1 MTTEAG
7 FYAHPTAV
15 IDQPCEI
22 GSGTRIWHFSH
33 VMAGARIG
41 EKCILGQNVYVDREV
56 RIGRGCKIQ
65 NNVSVYKGVLL
76 EDGVFCGP
84 SATFTNV
91 LNPRAFIERKQEFR
105 TTTVGKG
112 ATIGANATIVCGLT
126 IGPYALVGAG
136 SVVVRVVPAHALVV
150 GVPARQLGWVCRC
163 GVTLPD
169 GGKPVCPSC
178 GSRYRLD
185 GDLLEPA

>member
-1 MTTEAG
+1 
-7 FYAHPTAV
+7 
-15 IDQPCEI
+15 
-22 GSGTRIWHFSH
+22 
-33 VMAGARIG
+33 MAGARIG

-136 SVVVRVVPAHALVV
+136 SVVVRDVPRPRPWSSGCRRGSWAGSAVA
-150 GVPARQLGWVCRC
+150 GVPFPTEGNRSAHPAEAATGW
-163 GVTLPD
+163 TETSS
-169 GGKPVCPSC
+169 KPV
-178 GSRYRLD
+178 
-185 GDLLEPA
+185 